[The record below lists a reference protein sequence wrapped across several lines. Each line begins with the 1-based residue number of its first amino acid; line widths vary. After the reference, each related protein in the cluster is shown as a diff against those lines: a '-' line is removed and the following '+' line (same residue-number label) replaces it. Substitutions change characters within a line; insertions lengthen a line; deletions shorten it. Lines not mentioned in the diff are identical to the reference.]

1 LNSSPRPHDV
11 IFFASPS
18 ELRDWLDANHTTADE
33 LWIGYHKKHTG
44 RPSVTWQDVV
54 DEALRVGWIDGV
66 RYSLGDDRGAQRITP
81 RRKGSNWSARNVAIA
96 RRLIDEGEM
105 LPAGLA
111 AFEARTPERTAVYSY
126 ERDSAALTDEE
137 SARLRAD
144 AAARADWERRPP
156 SYRRAVTYW
165 LVSAKRPETRTRR
178 FEMLLADAAAGRQ
191 VAPLRDRPGP
201 AAKSTKATKG
211 TKPGK

>member
-1 LNSSPRPHDV
+1 LSPSPRPHDV
-11 IFFASPS
+11 IFFASPA

-66 RYSLGDDRGAQRITP
+66 RYSLGEDRGAQRITP

-96 RRLIDEGEM
+96 KRLVDEGEM

-126 ERDSAALTDEE
+126 ERDSAVLTDEE
-137 SARLRAD
+137 IARLRAD
-144 AAARADWERRPP
+144 AAAWADWERRPP

-178 FEMLLADAAAGRQ
+178 FDMLLADAAAGRQ
-191 VAPLRDRPGP
+191 VAPLRDRP
-201 AAKSTKATKG
+201 AAKSTKATQG